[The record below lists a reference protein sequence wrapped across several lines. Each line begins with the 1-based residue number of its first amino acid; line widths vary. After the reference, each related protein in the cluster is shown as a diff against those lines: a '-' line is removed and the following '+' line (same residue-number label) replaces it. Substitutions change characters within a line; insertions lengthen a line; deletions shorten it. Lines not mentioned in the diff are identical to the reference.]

1 MKRASVL
8 AVLGVLALGACDR
21 SAAQDDA
28 FGARVRAY
36 LLSHPEVIQ
45 EAVDKL
51 QEKADADAAAA
62 EDKARRAL
70 PGLRAALERDP
81 RDFVANPNGKVTVT
95 EFYDYRCAH
104 CINAAPKVLALIA
117 ANPDLRFVF
126 KESPIFG
133 PTSEHAAHAA
143 IAIRKSGGDYLGY
156 YKTMMSTRALDDAT
170 IERLALANG
179 AAHADLGPSP
189 AADKQI
195 ADVASLFTKLDLGGT
210 PAFIVGNDIIF
221 GEDMDALAAAIA
233 KVRDASRG

>member
-1 MKRASVL
+1 LRRGTVL
-8 AVLGVLALGACDR
+8 AVLGVLAVGACDR

-36 LLSHPEVIQ
+36 ILSHPEVIQ

-62 EDKARRAL
+62 EEKARRAL
-70 PGLRAALERDP
+70 PLLRGAIERDP
-81 RDFVANPNGKVTVT
+81 RDFVANPNGKITVT

-156 YKTMMSTRALDDAT
+156 YKTMMSTRALDAAT
-170 IERLALANG
+170 IDKVALANG
-179 AAHADLGPSP
+179 ATAASLAPSP
-189 AADKQI
+189 EADKQL
-195 ADVASLFTKLDLGGT
+195 ADVSSLFGKLDLGGT

-221 GEDMDALAAAIA
+221 GEDMDALDAAIS
-233 KVRDASRG
+233 KVRQGKG

>member
-1 MKRASVL
+1 L

-21 SAAQDDA
+21 TSAQDDA

-117 ANPDLRFVF
+117 DNPDLRFVF

-170 IERLALANG
+170 IDRLALANG
-179 AAHADLGPSP
+179 ATHADLGPSP

-210 PAFIVGNDIIF
+210 PAFIVGNNIIF
-221 GEDMDALAAAIA
+221 GEDMEALAAAIA
-233 KVRDASRG
+233 KVRNASRG

>member
-1 MKRASVL
+1 LTRAGVL
-8 AVLGVLALGACDR
+8 AVLGVLTIGACDR
-21 SAAQDDA
+21 TAAQDDA

-51 QEKADADAAAA
+51 QEKADAEAAAA

-81 RDFVANPNGKVTVT
+81 RDFVANPDGKITVT

-170 IERLALANG
+170 IDRLALANG
-179 AAHADLGPSP
+179 ATHADLGASP

-210 PAFIVGNDIIF
+210 PAFIIGNDIIF
-221 GEDMDALAAAIA
+221 GEDMDALDAAIA
-233 KVRDASRG
+233 KAREGKG